1 MYNTRMIKT
10 KLIRNLFITVLFIS
24 PLGVNSDELDSL
36 ADSYIAELESKATG
50 YVENT
55 AIGVSKSFLEQYFP
69 TVEVTLNLGDPS
81 KPTSGILVVA
91 PLSDPSDIENTIFT
105 QLSAFHSDGNR
116 TTLNAGIGY
125 RKLTSDEKLLM
136 GVNAFY
142 DHEFPYD
149 HGRTSIGLEA
159 RSSVGELNMYAYW
172 GTTEWQSGKNGF
184 QEKGLDGMDAEIGI
198 PLPYMNWAK
207 FYGRAF
213 TWDSE
218 VSGVKDIS
226 GSDLSLR
233 ADLPFLPGL
242 AMEAG
247 HRNYNAGIKSENFLR
262 VTYNVTELYRDTP
275 DKPLFSQAAYKLT
288 SMKDKRYDKVRR
300 ENLIYKQKKA
310 AGRVTV
316 SGF

>member
-1 MYNTRMIKT
+1 MKITQKIK
-10 KLIRNLFITVLFIS
+10 FIS
-24 PLGVNSDELDSL
+24 MALISIIPLGVNSDELDNVAVRNL
-36 ADSYIAELESKATG
+36 AELESKATG

-55 AIGVSKSFLEQYFP
+55 ATGVTKSFLEQYFP
-69 TVEVTLNLGDPS
+69 TVEVTLNLSNPN

-91 PLSDPSDIENTIFT
+91 PLSDPNDIENTIFT

-125 RKLTSDEKLLM
+125 RKLTSDENLLL
-136 GVNAFY
+136 GINAFY

-159 RSSVGELNMYAYW
+159 RSSVGELNMNAYW
-172 GTTEWQSGKNGF
+172 GTTGWQSGENGF

-207 FYGRAF
+207 FYGRIF

-226 GSDLSLR
+226 GNDLSLR
-233 ADLPFLPGL
+233 GDLPFLPGL
-242 AMEAG
+242 ALEAG
-247 HRNYNAGIKSENFLR
+247 HRNYNAGIKGENFLR
-262 VTYNVTELYRDTP
+262 ITYNVAEIYRDTP
-275 DKPLFSQAAYKLT
+275 TKPFFSQNAYKLS

-310 AGRVTV
+310 TGRVTV

>member
-1 MYNTRMIKT
+1 MKMKKMLIKKILFT
-10 KLIRNLFITVLFIS
+10 TSLLI
-24 PLGVNSDELDSL
+24 PLGVNSDELDSVANRYL
-36 ADSYIAELESKATG
+36 AELESKASG

-55 AIGVSKSFLEQYFP
+55 ATGVTKSFLEQYFP
-69 TVEVTLNLGDPS
+69 TVEVTLNLSNPT

-105 QLSAFHSDGNR
+105 QLSVFHSQGSR
-116 TTLNAGIGY
+116 TTFNAGIGY
-125 RKLTSDEKLLM
+125 RKLTYDEKLLM

-159 RSSVGELNMYAYW
+159 RSSVGELNMNAYW

-262 VTYNVTELYRDTP
+262 LTYNVAEIYRDTP
-275 DKPLFSQAAYKLT
+275 PKPFFSQAAYKLT